1 LKTKLLG
8 ILFTAMYLLAMLK
21 PISPIIGYYINYDY
35 IVDVLCENK
44 DKPVLKCNGKCH
56 LTKELKKA
64 NDGIAPKENIPP
76 LNMKEYP
83 VAFINNYNSINA
95 IFYNTKTTQ
104 NFTKYNLEYYFQ
116 YLSEILKPPTF

>member
-1 LKTKLLG
+1 
-8 ILFTAMYLLAMLK
+8 MYLLAMLK

-95 IFYNTKTTQ
+95 VFYNTKTTQ

>member
-35 IVDVLCENK
+35 IVNVLCENK
-44 DKPVLKCNGKCH
+44 DKPIMKCNGKCH
-56 LTKELKKA
+56 LAKEIKKA
-64 NDGIAPKENIPP
+64 NDGIDPKENIPP

-95 IFYNTKTTQ
+95 IFYNTKITQ

-116 YLSEILKPPTF
+116 YLSKLVKPPTF